1 MRLFRRPWIWLS
13 RFRQRKGYGV
23 HSPFAY
29 SFIRGVVLESSAYY
43 AYADLAPLHPWWV
56 RWFRLYP
63 MQCRRLLFRLANF
76 AEPRTVELRTE
87 DEVAKKYIRAA
98 VPRAEV
104 RRKEGAMPGVV
115 RRKEGAMSGEVRC
128 KEGAMS
134 GEVRCKEGGMPGEV
148 RRKEGAMSGEVR
160 RKEGGLAAV
169 PEGSPEG
176 REAADFV
183 LVGKERLEE
192 AAAVAA
198 RMPERGMLVCEGIH
212 ESRRAKE
219 IWRTIREAPH
229 TGVTFDLY
237 TYGVAFFNPKLHKQH
252 YKVNF

>member
-56 RWFRLYP
+56 RWFHLYP

-76 AEPRTVELRTE
+76 AEPRTVELRTA
-87 DEVAKKYIRAA
+87 DEVAAKYIRAA
-98 VPRAEV
+98 VPRA
-104 RRKEGAMPGVV
+104 
-115 RRKEGAMSGEVRC
+115 
-128 KEGAMS
+128 
-134 GEVRCKEGGMPGEV
+134 
-148 RRKEGAMSGEVR
+148 EVR

-198 RMPERGMLVCEGIH
+198 RMPELGMLVCEGIH

>member
-43 AYADLAPLHPWWV
+43 AYADLAHLHPWWV

-76 AEPRTVELRTE
+76 AEPRTVVLRTE

-104 RRKEGAMPGVV
+104 RRE
-115 RRKEGAMSGEVRC
+115 
-128 KEGAMS
+128 
-134 GEVRCKEGGMPGEV
+134 
-148 RRKEGAMSGEVR
+148 EGAMSGEVR
-160 RKEGGLAAV
+160 RKEGVLAAV

>member
-29 SFIRGVVLESSAYY
+29 SFIRGVVLETSAYY
-43 AYADLAPLHPWWV
+43 AYAELSHLHPWWV

-76 AEPRTVELRTE
+76 AEPRTVVLRTE

-104 RRKEGAMPGVV
+104 R
-115 RRKEGAMSGEVRC
+115 C
-128 KEGAMS
+128 
-134 GEVRCKEGGMPGEV
+134 
-148 RRKEGAMSGEVR
+148 
-160 RKEGGLAAV
+160 KEGGLAAV

-192 AAAVAA
+192 AAAMAA

-212 ESRRAKE
+212 ESSRAKE

>member
-43 AYADLAPLHPWWV
+43 SYADLAPLHPWWV

-76 AEPRTVELRTE
+76 AEPRTVELRTA
-87 DEVAKKYIRAA
+87 DEVAAKYIQAA

-104 RRKEGAMPGVV
+104 RHKEGDI
-115 RRKEGAMSGEVRC
+115 
-128 KEGAMS
+128 
-134 GEVRCKEGGMPGEV
+134 PGEV
-148 RRKEGAMSGEVR
+148 L

>member
-43 AYADLAPLHPWWV
+43 AYADLAQLHPWWV

-87 DEVAKKYIRAA
+87 DAVAKKYIRAA

-104 RRKEGAMPGVV
+104 RRKEGAM
-115 RRKEGAMSGEVRC
+115 SGEVLR
-128 KEGAMS
+128 KE
-134 GEVRCKEGGMPGEV
+134 RGMPGEV
-148 RRKEGAMSGEVR
+148 LRKEGV
-160 RKEGGLAAV
+160 LAAV

>member
-43 AYADLAPLHPWWV
+43 AYAELSHLHPWWV

-76 AEPRTVELRTE
+76 AEPRTVELRTA
-87 DEVAKKYIRAA
+87 DEVAARYVRAA
-98 VPRAEV
+98 VPRA
-104 RRKEGAMPGVV
+104 
-115 RRKEGAMSGEVRC
+115 
-128 KEGAMS
+128 
-134 GEVRCKEGGMPGEV
+134 
-148 RRKEGAMSGEVR
+148 EVR

-183 LVGKERLEE
+183 LVGKDRLEE
-192 AAAVAA
+192 AATVAA

>member
-43 AYADLAPLHPWWV
+43 AYADLAHLHPWWV

-76 AEPRTVELRTE
+76 AEPRTVELRTA
-87 DEVAKKYIRAA
+87 DEVAARYVRAA
-98 VPRAEV
+98 VPMAEV
-104 RRKEGAMPGVV
+104 RRKEGAIPGVV
-115 RRKEGAMSGEVRC
+115 RRKEGGLAAVPEGSPEGEVL
-128 KEGAMS
+128 
-134 GEVRCKEGGMPGEV
+134 
-148 RRKEGAMSGEVR
+148 RKEGAIPGVVR

>member
-43 AYADLAPLHPWWV
+43 AYADLAHLHPWWV

-104 RRKEGAMPGVV
+104 RRKEGAIPGV
-115 RRKEGAMSGEVRC
+115 
-128 KEGAMS
+128 
-134 GEVRCKEGGMPGEV
+134 
-148 RRKEGAMSGEVR
+148 VR

>member
-43 AYADLAPLHPWWV
+43 PYADLAQLHPWWV
-56 RWFRLYP
+56 RWFHLYP

-87 DEVAKKYIRAA
+87 DEVAAKYIRAA

-104 RRKEGAMPGVV
+104 RRKA
-115 RRKEGAMSGEVRC
+115 
-128 KEGAMS
+128 
-134 GEVRCKEGGMPGEV
+134 
-148 RRKEGAMSGEVR
+148 GAMSGEVR

>member
-43 AYADLAPLHPWWV
+43 AYADLAHLHPWWV

-76 AEPRTVELRTE
+76 AEPRTVVLRTE

-104 RRKEGAMPGVV
+104 RREEGAISGEVL
-115 RRKEGAMSGEVRC
+115 RKEGGV
-128 KEGAMS
+128 
-134 GEVRCKEGGMPGEV
+134 PGEV

>member
-43 AYADLAPLHPWWV
+43 AYADLAHLHPWWV

-76 AEPRTVELRTE
+76 AEPRTVELRTA
-87 DEVAKKYIRAA
+87 DEVAARYVRAA
-98 VPRAEV
+98 VPMAEV
-104 RRKEGAMPGVV
+104 RRKEGAIPGVV
-115 RRKEGAMSGEVRC
+115 RRKEGGLAAVP
-128 KEGAMS
+128 EGS
-134 GEVRCKEGGMPGEV
+134 PEG
-148 RRKEGAMSGEVR
+148 
-160 RKEGGLAAV
+160 KEGGLAAV

>member
-1 MRLFRRPWIWLS
+1 M
-13 RFRQRKGYGV
+13 
-23 HSPFAY
+23 
-29 SFIRGVVLESSAYY
+29 ESSAYY
-43 AYADLAPLHPWWV
+43 AYADLAHLHPWWV

-76 AEPRTVELRTE
+76 AEPRTVELRTA

-104 RRKEGAMPGVV
+104 RRKEGAM
-115 RRKEGAMSGEVRC
+115 SGEVRC
-128 KEGAMS
+128 
-134 GEVRCKEGGMPGEV
+134 
-148 RRKEGAMSGEVR
+148 
-160 RKEGGLAAV
+160 KEGGLAAV

-212 ESRRAKE
+212 ESARAKE

>member
-29 SFIRGVVLESSAYY
+29 SFIRGVVLETSAYY

-104 RRKEGAMPGVV
+104 RRKEGAMPG
-115 RRKEGAMSGEVRC
+115 
-128 KEGAMS
+128 
-134 GEVRCKEGGMPGEV
+134 EV
-148 RRKEGAMSGEVR
+148 RRKD
-160 RKEGGLAAV
+160 GGLAAV

>member
-43 AYADLAPLHPWWV
+43 AYAELSPLHPWWV

-76 AEPRTVELRTE
+76 AEPRTVELRTT
-87 DEVAKKYIRAA
+87 DEVAAKYIRAA

-104 RRKEGAMPGVV
+104 RRE
-115 RRKEGAMSGEVRC
+115 
-128 KEGAMS
+128 
-134 GEVRCKEGGMPGEV
+134 
-148 RRKEGAMSGEVR
+148 EGAMSGEVR
-160 RKEGGLAAV
+160 RKEGAIPGVVRRKEGGMPGEVLRKEGVLAAV

-219 IWRTIREAPH
+219 IWRTICEAPH

-237 TYGVAFFNPKLHKQH
+237 TYGIAFFNPKLHKQH

>member
-76 AEPRTVELRTE
+76 AEPRTVELRTA
-87 DEVAKKYIRAA
+87 DEVAAKYIQAA
-98 VPRAEV
+98 VPRA
-104 RRKEGAMPGVV
+104 
-115 RRKEGAMSGEVRC
+115 
-128 KEGAMS
+128 
-134 GEVRCKEGGMPGEV
+134 EV

>member
-43 AYADLAPLHPWWV
+43 AYAELSHLHPWWV
-56 RWFRLYP
+56 RWFHLYP

-98 VPRAEV
+98 VPRA
-104 RRKEGAMPGVV
+104 
-115 RRKEGAMSGEVRC
+115 
-128 KEGAMS
+128 
-134 GEVRCKEGGMPGEV
+134 EV

>member
-1 MRLFRRPWIWLS
+1 M
-13 RFRQRKGYGV
+13 
-23 HSPFAY
+23 
-29 SFIRGVVLESSAYY
+29 ESSAYY
-43 AYADLAPLHPWWV
+43 AYADLAHLHPWWV

-76 AEPRTVELRTE
+76 AEPRTVELRTA
-87 DEVAKKYIRAA
+87 DEVAARYVRAA
-98 VPRAEV
+98 VPMAEV
-104 RRKEGAMPGVV
+104 RRKEGAIPGV
-115 RRKEGAMSGEVRC
+115 
-128 KEGAMS
+128 
-134 GEVRCKEGGMPGEV
+134 
-148 RRKEGAMSGEVR
+148 VR

>member
-43 AYADLAPLHPWWV
+43 AYADLAQLHPWWV

-76 AEPRTVELRTE
+76 AEPRTVVLRTE
-87 DEVAKKYIRAA
+87 DEVAAKYIRAA

-104 RRKEGAMPGVV
+104 RRKEGAMPGEV
-115 RRKEGAMSGEVRC
+115 RRKEGAMS
-128 KEGAMS
+128 
-134 GEVRCKEGGMPGEV
+134 GEV

>member
-56 RWFRLYP
+56 RWFHLYP

-76 AEPRTVELRTE
+76 AEPRTVELRTA
-87 DEVAKKYIRAA
+87 DEVAAKYIRAA
-98 VPRAEV
+98 VPRA
-104 RRKEGAMPGVV
+104 
-115 RRKEGAMSGEVRC
+115 
-128 KEGAMS
+128 
-134 GEVRCKEGGMPGEV
+134 EV

>member
-29 SFIRGVVLESSAYY
+29 SFIRGVVLEPSAYY
-43 AYADLAPLHPWWV
+43 AYAELSHLHPWWV

-76 AEPRTVELRTE
+76 AEPRTVELRTA
-87 DEVAKKYIRAA
+87 DEVAAKYIRAA

-104 RRKEGAMPGVV
+104 RRKEGAMSGEVRRKEGVMSGEV

-128 KEGAMS
+128 
-134 GEVRCKEGGMPGEV
+134 
-148 RRKEGAMSGEVR
+148 KEGAMSGEVR